1 MSKMRHQ
8 PIATRV
14 FFLTVTLIGIS
25 ACTAAGPNINQETAC
40 SVTSVRPQ
48 DNNQICKDGQKVSYA
63 PERWGNEQLPIIF
76 AALNCDHRFQIVHN
90 KSAVSCIFK
99 QVTGVEDVSDKNSLE

>member
-1 MSKMRHQ
+1 MSNIINHPVMVRAL
-8 PIATRV
+8 I
-14 FFLTVTLIGIS
+14 LTCTLVGIL
-25 ACTAAGPNINQETAC
+25 ACTAAGPSINQETAC

-63 PERWGNEQLPIIF
+63 PERWGNEQLPIMF
-76 AALNCDHRFQIVHN
+76 AALNCDHRFEIVHN

-99 QVTGVEDVSDKNSLE
+99 QVTSIEDVSDKKSPE